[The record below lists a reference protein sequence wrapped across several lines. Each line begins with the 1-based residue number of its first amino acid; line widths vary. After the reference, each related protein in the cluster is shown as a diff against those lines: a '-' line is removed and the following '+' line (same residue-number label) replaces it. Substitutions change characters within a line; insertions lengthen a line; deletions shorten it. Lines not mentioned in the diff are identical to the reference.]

1 MTCHK
6 PCSSHTIKKIVTQP
20 NQLGFIMHMAD
31 ALLSPTIG
39 AAFWIA
45 SGAAM
50 VWSVR
55 HVKRSKR
62 SDLVPLMGVLGAFV
76 FAAQMINFSIPGTGS
91 SGHIVGGLMLS
102 ILLGPPAALL
112 VLASV
117 LTVQALFF
125 ADGGLLAL
133 GANLFNMGVTSC
145 LVAYPL
151 VYRTFM
157 PRQGVLP
164 STRRIGW
171 VAVLASVIGL
181 QLGALAVVLQTQ
193 LSHISSLPL
202 EMFLWIMQPIHLAI
216 GLGEG
221 LATAALM
228 VFIRHTRPDLL
239 LTVIKPAAASGTPQ
253 RSSKRLLAGFAGSAL
268 VTAGLLSWFASTH
281 PDGLEWSI
289 ERVAGSTLA
298 APPASGVHGKL
309 SDWQRATSYFKGYAF
324 NVVSNQAVDQVNNGN
339 SATAIEATETWPAVD
354 AGTSAAGIVGGVV
367 TLGLIMGLGYWLRR
381 HESGRS

>member
-1 MTCHK
+1 
-6 PCSSHTIKKIVTQP
+6 
-20 NQLGFIMHMAD
+20 MHMAD
-31 ALLSPTIG
+31 ALLSPAVG
-39 AAFWIA
+39 AAFWVA
-45 SGAAM
+45 SGVALA
-50 VWSVR
+50 WSAR
-55 HVKRSKR
+55 HVKRSER

-102 ILLGPPAALL
+102 VLVGPPAALM

-151 VYRTFM
+151 VYRPLM
-157 PRQGVLP
+157 PRHGALP
-164 STRRIGW
+164 SARRIGW
-171 VAVLASVIGL
+171 VAVLASVVGL

-202 EMFLWIMQPIHLAI
+202 ETFLWMMQPIHLAI

-221 LATAALM
+221 LATAALL
-228 VFIRHTRPDLL
+228 VFIRQTRPDLL
-239 LTVIKPAAASGTPQ
+239 TAARIPAAATPAP
-253 RSSKRLLAGFAGSAL
+253 RCSSKRLLGSIASLAL
-268 VTAGLLSWFASTH
+268 VTAGLLSWFASSH

-289 ERVAGSTLA
+289 DRVAGSAPIA
-298 APPASGVHGKL
+298 APTSAIHSEL
-309 SDWQRATSYFKGYAF
+309 SAWQSATSYFKGYSFSVATH
-324 NVVSNQAVDQVNNGN
+324 QAVAHINSGNG
-339 SATAIEATETWPAVD
+339 APAIGAAETWPAVD
-354 AGTSAAGIVGGVV
+354 ASTSAAGIVGGVV
-367 TLGLIMGLGYWLRR
+367 TLSLILGLGYWLRR
-381 HESGRS
+381 RRSQKS